1 MKRKKRNLLQVGSLT
16 FNFLNKNKTLVE
28 ARSDLDDIKIVTMLL
43 TDIVT
48 KLDKHD
54 IDKNME
60 DILINF
66 GRDLAK
72 LNIGFEG

>member
-1 MKRKKRNLLQVGSLT
+1 M
-16 FNFLNKNKTLVE
+16 E